1 MGRKIKQRRH
11 RKLDL
16 SKTRYK
22 ESSCEDK
29 SVDTDT
35 LTAVKEANQ
44 EIMEKKSKKARKFDN
59 NKDLPAILERDV
71 CFGFVEHSDRPLAEN
86 FKKSGMCYCCMF
98 YDINNGGGCTYH
110 HVELDGDSISG
121 KKMLKYVTIAQS
133 IIIAALVIFCV
144 LILL

>member
-1 MGRKIKQRRH
+1 MGRKIKQRHH

-16 SKTRYK
+16 SKTRYN

-29 SVDTDT
+29 TVDTGT

-71 CFGFVEHSDRPLAEN
+71 CFGFVEHADRPLAKH
-86 FKKSGMCYCCMF
+86 FKCKGMCYCCMF
-98 YDINNGGGCTYH
+98 YDYNNGGGCTYH
-110 HVELDGDSISG
+110 HIELDGDSISG
-121 KKMLKYVTIAQS
+121 KKILKYITIVQS
-133 IIIAALVIFCV
+133 IIIAALIV
-144 LILL
+144 LCILMIL